1 MAAHPIGK
9 IFLIFIFKSSL
20 FDSRSSD
27 RRISSG
33 QTRKVLYAT
42 RATRGNQK
50 DGISPRIQ
58 VKIRKNPSFKFF
70 SDLRCSTSPVIS
82 DLYSKLLYAT
92 RATRKY
98 RNHGISSR
106 EIVNTYEYV

>member
-1 MAAHPIGK
+1 MGLTFNFNKKKTNKKQIITLHMEARTEVSE
-9 IFLIFIFKSSL
+9 FIFFFTLKSSF

-50 DGISPRIQ
+50 HGISPRIQ
-58 VKIRKNPSFKFF
+58 VKILKNPSF
-70 SDLRCSTSPVIS
+70 
-82 DLYSKLLYAT
+82 
-92 RATRKY
+92 
-98 RNHGISSR
+98 
-106 EIVNTYEYV
+106 

>member
-1 MAAHPIGK
+1 MGPTLNLKQKKQNKTKAIDLSSWREGTTK
-9 IFLIFIFKSSL
+9 VREMFLFFSFKSSP

-50 DGISPRIQ
+50 HGISPRIQ
-58 VKIRKNPSFKFF
+58 VKIRKNPSF
-70 SDLRCSTSPVIS
+70 
-82 DLYSKLLYAT
+82 
-92 RATRKY
+92 
-98 RNHGISSR
+98 
-106 EIVNTYEYV
+106 